1 MKNLS
6 EIEKTIS
13 DTASRIAEMM
23 KEKGIQSINLCFT
36 DKFGLDNPV
45 VLDWGDKNHEG
56 EWENYEI
63 FTLYSSMT
71 ADTNL
76 GHVNLL
82 QSDKDEDDWYTLED
96 VVKDLLG
103 F

>member
-1 MKNLS
+1 MKDLN
-6 EIEKTIS
+6 EIKKTIEE
-13 DTASRIAEMM
+13 TASRIAEMM
-23 KEKGIQSINLCFT
+23 RAKGIHSISLCFT

-45 VLDWGDKNHEG
+45 TLDDGHMNDDG

-63 FTLYSSMT
+63 FTLYSSMN

-76 GHVNLL
+76 GSINLL
-82 QSDKDEDDWYTLED
+82 QEDKDEDDWYTLED